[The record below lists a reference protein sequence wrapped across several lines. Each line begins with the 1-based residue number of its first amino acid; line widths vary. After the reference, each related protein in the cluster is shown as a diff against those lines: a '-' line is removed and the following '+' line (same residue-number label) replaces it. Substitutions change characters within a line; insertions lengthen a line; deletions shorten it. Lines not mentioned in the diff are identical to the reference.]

1 MDGRLLV
8 VALAVVLAGCSGGV
22 PTGSTEVA
30 ETLTPAPVPEDVDP
44 ESGVPGVEDG
54 QVDGTL
60 LGAAHA
66 DSLDGAHTRV
76 VHFHVSGGDGMYVD
90 FRETRTVGASNESL
104 RIRAY
109 EGPGTARF
117 VPDEADATT
126 ARSERYARGDAVGQ
140 RRTVDGRTE
149 RVRDS
154 GPAPPTSPVPEL
166 DDGSLVAGLLEDAS
180 TSGRTPGGDVRLVG
194 DAVAPAVVPE
204 YLEDPRRVTVRA
216 TARGDGHVPHVTVRY
231 LASLDGENVSV
242 TLDVYWLSRSDP
254 VVTPGWYE
262 AEADGER

>member
-1 MDGRLLV
+1 MHGRLLA
-8 VALAVVLAGCSGGV
+8 VALAVVLAGCSGAV
-22 PTGSTEVA
+22 PSSSTEEV
-30 ETLTPAPVPEDVDP
+30 ETLTPAPVPEDVDS
-44 ESGVPGVEDG
+44 ESGVPGIEDG
-54 QVDGTL
+54 RVDGAI

-76 VHFHVSGGDGMYVD
+76 LHFHISAGEGVYLD
-90 FRETRTVGASNESL
+90 FRETRTVGAVNESL
-104 RIRAY
+104 RTRSY
-109 EGPGTARF
+109 EGPGTAQF

-149 RVRDS
+149 QIRDS
-154 GPAPPTSPVPEL
+154 GPAPPASPVPEL
-166 DDGSLVAGLLEDAS
+166 DDASLVAGILENAS

-204 YLEDPRRVTVRA
+204 YLENPRRVTVRA
-216 TARGDGHVPHVTVRY
+216 TVQADGHVPHVTVRY
-231 LASLDGENVSV
+231 LASLEGENVSV

-254 VVTPGWYE
+254 VVEPDWYE
-262 AEADGER
+262 GEAAGER